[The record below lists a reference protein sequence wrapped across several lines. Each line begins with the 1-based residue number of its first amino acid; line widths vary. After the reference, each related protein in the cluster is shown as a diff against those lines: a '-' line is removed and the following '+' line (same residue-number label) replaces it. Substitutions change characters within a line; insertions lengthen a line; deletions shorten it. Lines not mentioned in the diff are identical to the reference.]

1 MTIDK
6 DLAQLNALKAR
17 FSYMFDSPSSGI
29 DIYRGWLADFASACE
44 QIDALLGDDKRGFHF
59 TQCKVLGPIQS

>member
-6 DLAQLNALKAR
+6 DLALLNDLKER
-17 FSYMFDSPSSGI
+17 FSYMFAGPHAGI